1 METFSFGR
9 VEVEAQDLL
18 WEAGGLSLEVK
29 TALLLLA
36 GFAANGGWGLWNGS
50 LHSALQ

>member
-1 METFSFGR
+1 METFSFSH
-9 VEVEAQDLL
+9 VEVGAQDLL
-18 WEAGGLSLEVK
+18 CEAGALSLEVK
-29 TALLLLA
+29 TAVLEPA